1 MNLSAWIDL
10 EGLIGEIPLI
20 VVQAPEGWALPSAA
34 SLCLSM
40 ANIAPAIIVLL
51 RWRQGSRFSEIPYIY
66 LIIVVGLLSCCVLAF
81 TWQRTIFL
89 FGSERSVWFFCCFF
103 TLSMLDCSSSLVFFD
118 YMKRFRDHYL
128 TAVFLG
134 EGLTGI
140 IPTFLLLAQ
149 GVGGEATCV
158 LTTNGTSLEPI
169 YSEPRFSVKI
179 YILLLGCVIA
189 ASLIAFILLRWTN
202 IIALA
207 DAVQSVIYQAEELTT
222 GTDPN
227 ENSLMTSVI
236 ESPESKSRPQMT
248 RRVFIFLLLI
258 NIINS
263 TMLFGCL
270 PSLSTYALLP
280 YGQKAFYYSSL
291 FTPAAY
297 SVALLINLRWE
308 TITLRATVIGSA
320 IGLMLCIFI
329 IIIATQ
335 SPCPWWSDTTHGAII
350 IAISWFLATLIIA
363 FLRITIGHRIKLEW
377 KDDQGMFYFGAS
389 IQLGLLLGAI
399 PMYFLVNVFNVF
411 TDREP
416 CVIYCLT

>member
-10 EGLIGEIPLI
+10 EGLVGEIPLI
-20 VVQAPEGWALPSAA
+20 VTQAPEGWALPSAA
-34 SLCLSM
+34 SLCLSV
-40 ANIAPAIIVLL
+40 ANIAPIIIVLL
-51 RWRQGSRFSEIPYIY
+51 RWRQGNRFSEIPYIY

-89 FGSERSVWFFCCFF
+89 FGRERSVWFFGSFF

-118 YMKRFRDHYL
+118 YMKLFRDHYL

-140 IPTFLLLAQ
+140 IPMFLLLAQ

-189 ASLIAFILLRWTN
+189 ASLISFILLRWTN

-207 DAVQSVIYQAEELTT
+207 DAVQPVICQTEELATD
-222 GTDPN
+222 TDPN
-227 ENSLMTSVI
+227 ENSLMVSVI
-236 ESPESKSRPQMT
+236 EPSESKYRPQMT
-248 RRVFIFLLLI
+248 R
-258 NIINS
+258 
-263 TMLFGCL
+263 L

-291 FTPAAY
+291 LTPAAY

-308 TITLRATVIGSA
+308 TITIRATVIGSA
-320 IGLMLCIFI
+320 IGLMLSIFI
-329 IIIATQ
+329 VIIATQ

-350 IAISWFLATLIIA
+350 IVISWFLVTLIIA

-377 KDDQGMFYFGAS
+377 KGDQGMFYFGAS

-411 TDREP
+411 IDREP